1 MPINFLPWWLLA
13 PVAIIVVTYLVYQAA
28 MPTTLPGIPYKT
40 ISASRLLGDL
50 PDMLSYM
57 TRTKQTV
64 SFFASHCVELNSP
77 VTQIFI
83 RPFLSKPWVIITD
96 SREAQDILTRRTREF
111 DRGEIF
117 GHPFRIVVPHAGAG
131 HRTTSHWR
139 ESRRLMAD
147 TMSPSFLRNVA
158 GPHNHSDV
166 RSVVQLW
173 KAKGA
178 AAKGRPFDIASDLEE
193 VMNDSIFAVAF
204 GVSRGGIGAKLEALS
219 YPPVKEIVHD
229 HEVIVFPTAK
239 RSAVYE
245 DIGKVLGSPE
255 IALKSP
261 FGAWHLAFALKF
273 YPKLRLAVKRKDRFI
288 QQMLDEAWEKFN
300 RPTSSEADVKSAAE
314 FLIAREVAQSKKSG
328 RKAQYDSPMV
338 KDELFLFLFAGFDT
352 GPTTV
357 KWGFKFLTRYQE
369 VQAKL
374 RNALR
379 ESLKDVCV
387 QGELPTLD
395 AIHNTKIPYLDAF
408 LEEMT
413 RSSHTSLSNGRIT
426 TQDVEVLG
434 YHIPKGIEVWLM
446 NVGPSQT
453 APPFDIS
460 DSRRRSGNESEAPKS
475 PWTET
480 WDPHS
485 LAEFMPERW
494 LRTSEDGTSVFDP
507 QAGPNHAFGVGP
519 RGCFG
524 RKLAMHT
531 MKTLFVLVLWEFELL
546 PLPTELDSFAPID
559 LLTHQPLMNYVRLQ
573 SHPLG

>member
-1 MPINFLPWWLLA
+1 
-13 PVAIIVVTYLVYQAA
+13 
-28 MPTTLPGIPYKT
+28 
-40 ISASRLLGDL
+40 
-50 PDMLSYM
+50 MLNYM
-57 TRTKQTV
+57 TKTKQTV

-96 SREAQDILTRRTREF
+96 SREAQDILLRRTREF

-147 TMSPSFLRNVA
+147 TMSPGFLRNVA

-166 RSVVQLW
+166 RSVIQLW

-204 GVSRGGIGAKLEALS
+204 GVSRGGIDAKLEALS
-219 YPPVKEIVHD
+219 YPPAKEIVHG
-229 HEVIVFPTAK
+229 HEIIVFPTAT

-261 FGAWHLAFALKF
+261 FGAWHLAFALRF

-300 RPTSSEADVKSAAE
+300 RPTSSETDVKSAAE
-314 FLIAREVAQSKKSG
+314 FLIAREVAQSRKSG
-328 RKAQYDSPMV
+328 RKTQYDSPMV

-357 KWGFKFLTRYQE
+357 KWGFKFLTRHQE

-374 RNALR
+374 RRALR
-379 ESLKDVCV
+379 ESLKDVCA

-395 AIHNTKIPYLDAF
+395 AIHSTKIPYLDAF

-413 RSSHTSLSNGRIT
+413 RLSHTSLSNGRIT

-434 YHIPKGIEVWLM
+434 YYIPKGIEVWLM

-460 DSRRRSGNESEAPKS
+460 DSRRKSGSESEAPKS

-494 LRTSEDGTSVFDP
+494 LRTREDGTSVFDP

-524 RKLAMHT
+524 RRLAMHT

-559 LLTHQPLMNYVRLQ
+559 LLTHQPLMNYVRLR